1 MKRWKKAAGL
11 CLAFALAFCQPAFA
25 EITIT
30 PLTPETAASLNAG
43 SGASAPQDTQDSQ
56 LQDSQNTQQIMGP
69 GPWNS
74 GSSQTTQGTN
84 QQGVQGSQVTQN
96 GSSAVGPGVPG
107 TSGSG
112 TAFAPSGTGG
122 VSSGAM
128 VTVPEVQ
135 AQAAILYDVTN
146 KRVLYEKDARSR
158 YYPASITKLM
168 TALLV
173 AENTTMDQ
181 MVTFS
186 ETATTNLEAGAVGL
200 NVTAGDVISV
210 KDCLYGMLLKSANE
224 VANGLAEFVGGSI
237 SGFADMMNARA
248 QALGC
253 TGTHFANPNGLN
265 NSNQYTTAYD
275 MALIAAEAF
284 RNPTVC
290 QITSTVNY
298 TFPATKKVSTAR
310 ALTMGHKMI
319 NPSDAR
325 YYPGIVGGKTGYTS
339 LAGNTLVTC
348 AERDGLRLVV
358 VILKSKQTHY
368 DDTKALLDY
377 GFETAKSGQ
386 AAGSW
391 TQDANGW
398 RFIRSDGSAA
408 AGGFASIDGD
418 TYYFDENGYMATGWK
433 SLDGR
438 WYYFTGS
445 GALAKNRWMEDQGS
459 WFYIGADGYI
469 LTNTTTPDGYQVD
482 QNGRWVQQ

>member
-1 MKRWKKAAGL
+1 M
-11 CLAFALAFCQPAFA
+11 
-25 EITIT
+25 
-30 PLTPETAASLNAG
+30 
-43 SGASAPQDTQDSQ
+43 
-56 LQDSQNTQQIMGP
+56 
-69 GPWNS
+69 
-74 GSSQTTQGTN
+74 
-84 QQGVQGSQVTQN
+84 
-96 GSSAVGPGVPG
+96 
-107 TSGSG
+107 
-112 TAFAPSGTGG
+112 
-122 VSSGAM
+122 
-128 VTVPEVQ
+128 TVPEVQ

-265 NSNQYTTAYD
+265 DSNHYTTAYD

-319 NPSDAR
+319 TSQR
-325 YYPGIVGGKTGYTS
+325 RQYYPGIVGGKTGYTS

-368 DDTKALLDY
+368 DDTKALLDIELRRQNRDRPREA
-377 GFETAKSGQ
+377 GRRMQTAGASSGPTE
-386 AAGSW
+386 ARRPAVSPPLTGTPIILMRTGTWPRAGRAW
-391 TQDANGW
+391 
-398 RFIRSDGSAA
+398 AA
-408 AGGFASIDGD
+408 AGTTSRAAARWRKTAGWRTREAGSTSGRTDISSPTPRRRTAARWIRTGAGFSSRTARNRINRKR
-418 TYYFDENGYMATGWK
+418 TGYAGGNRSSGIACFVAQKIERKRIIGEPPGWRAPAIF
-433 SLDGR
+433 SPR
-438 WYYFTGS
+438 RRE
-445 GALAKNRWMEDQGS
+445 GARVCRIPSHD
-459 WFYIGADGYI
+459 
-469 LTNTTTPDGYQVD
+469 
-482 QNGRWVQQ
+482 RC